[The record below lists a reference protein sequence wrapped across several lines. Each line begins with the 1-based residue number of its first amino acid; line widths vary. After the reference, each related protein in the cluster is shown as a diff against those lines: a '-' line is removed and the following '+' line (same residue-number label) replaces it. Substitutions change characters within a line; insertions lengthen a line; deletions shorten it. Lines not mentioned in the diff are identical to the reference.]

1 MEELKE
7 FLHQVHPFDF
17 LDEKTLNL
25 IAAHTDIGY
34 YKEGATL
41 MDYSDSPQ
49 AFYVILKGIVK
60 EINSD
65 EELVDIYYEKDCF
78 DAKALLSQKAHN
90 RFVAAQET
98 IVYEIGKEAFLEAIN
113 TSKEFKNYLLLGISH
128 KLEKIKEQNQTKI
141 IGEFLSA
148 KIGDTILNPPHIL
161 PGDTTIFEATKTL
174 ENTNSQILIVKKS
187 DANYLYGVFTD
198 KDLRKVILNGV
209 DKDEHIEKIANFP
222 AITIEYD
229 EFLFNALLKMTNL
242 GIKHLVVT
250 QEENIIGTL
259 EITEILSYFS
269 NQTYLLAKN
278 IENAKTIQ
286 ELQKV
291 SQRFFDVVKIL
302 YHKGIKIRHLAKL
315 LDELHKKLYKKVFA
329 LTFDEETRKLS
340 TLVVLGSEG
349 RGEQLLRTDQDNA
362 LILDDSLEYA
372 KLQEATTNFTN
383 ALIALGYPKCPG
395 NIMLSNPYWCKSE
408 TAFKESIL
416 EWIENP
422 NEKHL
427 MYLSIFLDAK
437 AIDGDEKR
445 LHSLKNILYD
455 RVSDNIS
462 YLANLAKPI
471 FSFDTPLGLF
481 NTLRTDKSNRIDLKK
496 GGIFPIV
503 HGSRILALQYRIDET
518 NTVKRI
524 KEINRLNILDTE
536 FAKDLVEAY
545 DTLQSFR
552 LKASLESIEKGGTAT
567 NEIQIDTLS
576 KIERDLLKD
585 SFKIVDKFKSFIKYH
600 YRLDMVI

>member
-1 MEELKE
+1 M
-7 FLHQVHPFDF
+7 HPFDF

-41 MDYSDSPQ
+41 MNYSDSPQ
-49 AFYVILKGIVK
+49 TFYVILKGIVK

-65 EELVDIYYEKDCF
+65 EEIVDIYYEKDCF
-78 DAKALLSQKAHN
+78 DAKALLSQKVHN
-90 RFVAAQET
+90 RFVADQET

-148 KIGDTILNPPHIL
+148 KISDTILNPPHLL
-161 PGDTTIFEATKTL
+161 PGDTTIYEAIKTL
-174 ENTNSQILIVKKS
+174 ENTNSQILIIKKS

-198 KDLRKVILNGV
+198 KDLRKVILIGV
-209 DKDEHIEKIANFP
+209 AKDEHIEKIANFP

-229 EFLFNALLKMTNL
+229 DFLFNALLKMTNL

-278 IENAKTIQ
+278 IENAQTIQ

-372 KLQEATTNFTN
+372 KLQETTTNFTN

-416 EWIENP
+416 DWIENP

-427 MYLSIFLDAK
+427 MYLSIFLDTK

-445 LHSLKNILYD
+445 LRSLKNILYD

-503 HGSRILALQYRIDET
+503 HGSRILALQYRIEET

-524 KEINRLNILDTE
+524 KEINKLNILDTE

-552 LKASLESIEKGGTAT
+552 LKASLESIEKGGAAT
-567 NEIQIDTLS
+567 NEIQIDSLS

>member
-1 MEELKE
+1 MKELKE

-41 MDYSDSPQ
+41 MNYSDSPQ
-49 AFYVILKGIVK
+49 TFYVILKGIVK

-65 EELVDIYYEKDCF
+65 EEIVDIYYEKDCF
-78 DAKALLSQKAHN
+78 DAKALLSQKVHN
-90 RFVAAQET
+90 RFVADQET

-148 KIGDTILNPPHIL
+148 KISDTILNPPHLL
-161 PGDTTIFEATKTL
+161 PGDTTIYEAIKTL
-174 ENTNSQILIVKKS
+174 ENTNSQILIIKKS

-198 KDLRKVILNGV
+198 KDLRKVILIGV
-209 DKDEHIEKIANFP
+209 AKDEHIEKIANFP

-229 EFLFNALLKMTNL
+229 DFLFNALLKMTNL

-278 IENAKTIQ
+278 IENAQTIQ

-372 KLQEATTNFTN
+372 KLQETTTNFTN

-416 EWIENP
+416 DWIENP

-427 MYLSIFLDAK
+427 MYLSIFLDTK

-445 LHSLKNILYD
+445 LRSLKNILYD

-503 HGSRILALQYRIDET
+503 HGSRILALQYRIEET

-524 KEINRLNILDTE
+524 KEINKLNILDTE

-552 LKASLESIEKGGTAT
+552 LKASLESIEKGGAAT
-567 NEIQIDTLS
+567 NEIQIDSLS